1 LSRKEEK
8 KEKMSKPD
16 MDNLERSQV
25 LEDQVDDMLKLYD
38 AAEKLYPYSNLHGEA
53 TLNED

>member
-1 LSRKEEK
+1 
-8 KEKMSKPD
+8 MSKPD